1 MTAFTWAILAA
12 IVWGFAPF
20 IEKMG
25 LVKADPVAGLLMRSV
40 GVAVGGLLLLWDWP
54 RLFAGVTAMGW
65 QSATLLALGGFV
77 ASIVGQYAFYHAIKT
92 GELSRVVPIGASY
105 PLVAMLLGLII
116 LREPLSL
123 SRILGALLVVLGT
136 ILLR

>member
-1 MTAFTWAILAA
+1 MTAFTWAMLAA

-40 GVAVGGLLLLWDWP
+40 GVTLGGLLLLWDWP
-54 RLFAGVTAMGW
+54 RLSLGITAMGW
-65 QSATLLALGGFV
+65 KSAVLLALGGFV
-77 ASIVGQYAFYHAIKT
+77 ASILGQYAFYHALKF
-92 GELSRVVPIGASY
+92 GEISRVVPIGASY
-105 PLVAMLLGLII
+105 PLVAMCLGLV
-116 LREPLSL
+116 LLHEPITLPKL
-123 SRILGALLVVLGT
+123 LGALLVVLGT